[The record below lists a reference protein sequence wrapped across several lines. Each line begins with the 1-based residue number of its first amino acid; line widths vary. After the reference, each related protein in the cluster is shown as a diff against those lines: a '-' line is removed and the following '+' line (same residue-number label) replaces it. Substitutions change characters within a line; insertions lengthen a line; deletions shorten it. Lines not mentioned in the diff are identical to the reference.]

1 MVMEQP
7 VGLYFLSCIT
17 LLVSSTCFLAPIRCY
32 MDHDY
37 TNSTVL
43 VVKLLQSTIYL
54 IPWIFV
60 PDVLFH
66 LIPSSCN

>member
-1 MVMEQP
+1 
-7 VGLYFLSCIT
+7 
-17 LLVSSTCFLAPIRCY
+17 

-66 LIPSSCN
+66 LIPSSCNWFVFGLNIPFISDEAFHSDMLLFP